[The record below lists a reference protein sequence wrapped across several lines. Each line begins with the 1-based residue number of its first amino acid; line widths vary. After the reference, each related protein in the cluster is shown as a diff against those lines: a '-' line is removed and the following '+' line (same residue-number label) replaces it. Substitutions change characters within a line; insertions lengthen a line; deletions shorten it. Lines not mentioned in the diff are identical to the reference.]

1 MALTQLTWSAF
12 SLVST
17 QSLVIGIIVLLLL
30 AVKSSLRPRKMPP
43 GPIPIPFYGN
53 IISDALPHTDY
64 TNLSKTYG
72 DVFSVKL
79 GRHYMVVLNSADVI
93 KEALVKKA
101 NDYAGRPKRLLY
113 DILSEKRQNIMF
125 GDYDNNWKF
134 LRKMTHK
141 ALRNY
146 VTGENLERLIVDSV
160 FPQLQESIDETDGKP
175 FDPRPVVLSMVSTV
189 IASLCFGRNYAPSDP
204 EFQQVMDMIDNIFHK
219 VGNGLLE
226 DSLPFLK
233 FFPMKRRRELKE
245 NADKFANFIQG
256 KIDEHR
262 KDFDPDNLKDF
273 IDNMIKLQ
281 QDEAVTDGDEDD
293 QSLFTDVQLRQTIN
307 DMFIA
312 GTDTTGNSL
321 YWAIAYM
328 VNYPDVQVKVQEE
341 IDDVIGHDR
350 YPKLSDRQEMPYCD
364 AVIRELMRIK
374 PVAALAITHSTT
386 CNTSIGEYEIPKDTL
401 VTVNLSAAHR
411 SEKYWE
417 NPEEFRPER
426 FIDLKTKERKT
437 PDSFMPFSMGRR
449 VCVGEVVAKAELFL
463 IFTGLFQQYRFSA
476 PPGREPP
483 GLDEFCEA
491 LVLRCYPYE
500 VVAKKRC

>member
-307 DMFIA
+307 DMFI
-312 GTDTTGNSL
+312 
-321 YWAIAYM
+321 
-328 VNYPDVQVKVQEE
+328 
-341 IDDVIGHDR
+341 
-350 YPKLSDRQEMPYCD
+350 
-364 AVIRELMRIK
+364 
-374 PVAALAITHSTT
+374 
-386 CNTSIGEYEIPKDTL
+386 GEYEIPKDTL